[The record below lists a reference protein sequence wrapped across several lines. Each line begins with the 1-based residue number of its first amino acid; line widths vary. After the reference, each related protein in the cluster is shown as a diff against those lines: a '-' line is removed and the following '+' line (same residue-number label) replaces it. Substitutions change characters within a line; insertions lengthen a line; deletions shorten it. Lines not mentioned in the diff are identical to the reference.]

1 MFDNMLNPLRL
12 PVPELLLRGALAF
25 SFLYPAVHA
34 LSDPY
39 AWVGYI
45 PGFVLAALLL
55 EEEAV
60 LHAWGVLELVLALWV
75 LFGRNVFIP
84 ALAMGAALLAVVA
97 FNLGQF
103 TILFRDLP
111 IAATAFAL
119 AWMHRP
125 HA

>member
-1 MFDNMLNPLRL
+1 M
-12 PVPELLLRGALAF
+12 PELLLRCALAF
-25 SFLYPAVHA
+25 SFLYPAIHA

-39 AWVGYI
+39 AWIGYI
-45 PGFVLAALLL
+45 PGFVLAALPLG
-55 EEEAV
+55 EETV
-60 LHAWGVLELVLALWV
+60 LHAWGVLEAALALWV
-75 LFGRNVFIP
+75 LFGRNVFVP
-84 ALAMGAALLAVVA
+84 ALVMGAALLAVVA

-119 AWMHRP
+119 AWMHRS

>member
-1 MFDNMLNPLRL
+1 MQNPLTL
-12 PVPELLLRGALAF
+12 PVPELLLRSALAF

-45 PGFVLAALLL
+45 PGFVLAAFPLG
-55 EEEAV
+55 EEVV
-60 LHAWGVLELVLALWV
+60 LHAWGVLEAVLALWV
-75 LFGRNVFIP
+75 LFGRNVFAP
-84 ALAMGAALLAVVA
+84 ALVMGTVLLAVVA
-97 FNLGQF
+97 LNLGQF

-111 IAATAFAL
+111 IAASAFAL
-119 AWMHRP
+119 AWMHRR

>member
-1 MFDNMLNPLRL
+1 MQNPLAL
-12 PVPELLLRGALAF
+12 PVPELLLRSALAF

-34 LSDPY
+34 LVDPY

-45 PGFVLAALLL
+45 PGFVLSVLPLG
-55 EEEAV
+55 EEAV
-60 LHAWGVLELVLALWV
+60 LHAWGVLEAALALWV
-75 LFGRNVFIP
+75 LFGRNVFVP

-97 FNLGQF
+97 LNLGQF

-111 IAATAFAL
+111 IAAGAL
-119 AWMHRP
+119 ALAGMHRR